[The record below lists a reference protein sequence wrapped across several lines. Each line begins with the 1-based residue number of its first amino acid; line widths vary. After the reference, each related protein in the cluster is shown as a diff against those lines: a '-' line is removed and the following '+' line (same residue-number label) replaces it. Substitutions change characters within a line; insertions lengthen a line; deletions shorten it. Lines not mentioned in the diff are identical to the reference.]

1 MWDTCTSHFGPK
13 KIDRVG
19 RRGQG
24 RSKYITLHGPLI
36 WPKCAMPKSRA
47 TFQHKH
53 TPISGIY
60 GFKNHFWLLESG
72 FLIRKS
78 EKKSHNLL
86 VLEGPI
92 FKSSPHQTQPE
103 SGLVF
108 WFKKNWLQAPC
119 GPRMYE
125 NLCISSADLITFRIS
140 LKIPKFDEPKNT
152 SNNKHRKNCECCP
165 GHYLSTSV
173 Y

>member
-1 MWDTCTSHFGPK
+1 M
-13 KIDRVG
+13 
-19 RRGQG
+19 
-24 RSKYITLHGPLI
+24 
-36 WPKCAMPKSRA
+36 
-47 TFQHKH
+47 
-53 TPISGIY
+53 
-60 GFKNHFWLLESG
+60 ESG
-72 FLIRKS
+72 LLIRKS

-140 LKIPKFDEPKNT
+140 LKIPKFDEPKIPLII
-152 SNNKHRKNCECCP
+152 KI
-165 GHYLSTSV
+165 LSFWTKISV
-173 Y
+173 N